1 MTRPAAGQG
10 RAGQGPRDTLSHVRH
25 IRRIGAQ
32 AVAGLVAACA
42 VLAVPGQAAA
52 APSACGPS
60 YTDKLTETPWPLTR
74 LHPELAW
81 PMTKGD
87 GVIVAVIDSGVSTI
101 HPSLKDQVLP
111 GKDFVQSTGV
121 GDCDQAAHGTFVAG
135 IIAGLRLPG
144 AGFYGVAP
152 GAKILPI
159 RVMENDQESFDR
171 DLPNI
176 IATAIDYA
184 VDHGAGVINLSLVTQ
199 PTPKLAASVS
209 RALSQNVIV
218 VAAAGNDGT
227 AQNANQPAYP
237 AAYDGVIA
245 VAGVDEQDKHVATST
260 SGDYVDVAA
269 PGVRIQGPAPQGGGF
284 GLRSGGGT
292 SFAAPYVAGTAAL
305 LRAYYPDL
313 TPQQITD
320 RITATADHPP
330 SGRDPQVGFGTVN
343 PYRAVAALLD
353 TGAAGA
359 APPVGLVRESGVKR
373 PESQLPEIWT
383 AFAAVLIAALIWA
396 GLLVQR
402 ARRRQR
408 GVPVAAL
415 PRGERRPGSRGRD
428 DFEPTLNGPLNVR
441 PQRCTAARRPAARPT
456 RPAG

>member
-1 MTRPAAGQG
+1 VRG
-10 RAGQGPRDTLSHVRH
+10 TLSHVRH
-25 IRRIGAQ
+25 IRRVGTQ
-32 AVAGLVAACA
+32 VVAGLFAAGA
-42 VLAVPGQAAA
+42 VLMVPGQAVA

-60 YTDKLTETPWPLTR
+60 FTDKLTETPWPLTR

-87 GVIVAVIDSGVSTI
+87 GVIVAVIDSGVSTT

-111 GKDFVQSTGV
+111 GKDFVQPTGV
-121 GDCDQAAHGTFVAG
+121 GDCDQVAHGTFVAG

-159 RVMENDQESFDR
+159 RVMEDDQKSFDQN
-171 DLPNI
+171 LPNT

-209 RALSQNVIV
+209 RALSHNVVV

-313 TPQQITD
+313 TPQQIAD

-330 SGRDPQVGFGTVN
+330 NDRDTQVGFGTVN

-353 TGAAGA
+353 PDAKA
-359 APPVGLVRESGVKR
+359 APPAAGLVPGTGAKKT
-373 PESQLPEIWT
+373 ESQLPAIWT
-383 AFAAVLIAALIWA
+383 AFGSVLIAAIVWA

-408 GVPVAAL
+408 GAPVPAL
-415 PRGERRPGSRGRD
+415 PRSDRRPARGRD
-428 DFEPTLNGPLNVR
+428 EFDPAANGPLNVR
-441 PQRCTAARRPAARPT
+441 PPTVRRTPSSRGQANASRRMTMPT
-456 RPAG
+456 SSTGGGNR